1 MELKTVGIVLGIIIL
16 TIVALIVIVSIAFKN
31 MSKKWPEIDKLS
43 EEKLELINQCETGSF
58 SYANITRDYM
68 LYRPK
73 NSDGTP
79 KKNIPLMVWNIGGT
93 EYELSIQDV
102 AKSNH
107 AVVCMDRAGV
117 ECAVLVFAI
126 SNPDYEYSA
135 SLEPEKIMQI
145 DKNNALQAAFIQTL
159 IDDGSVDAN
168 HIYCAGASS
177 GGGATVRFCMQFPNL
192 FVVAVPCCSM
202 DPIVPIHYAEEEYDG
217 QFVHDLKEAFKGQVY
232 RWNGIEM
239 VLDNI
244 DTEAF
249 LQLPITFVHGRE
261 DWVCKVTSS
270 ISMYE
275 ARKELGAENDNL
287 CIYEHDKL
295 LEHGIDNKLMAHCSW
310 VPLLAEFGEGTPMN
324 WMLQH

>member
-1 MELKTVGIVLGIIIL
+1 
-16 TIVALIVIVSIAFKN
+16 
-31 MSKKWPEIDKLS
+31 
-43 EEKLELINQCETGSF
+43 
-58 SYANITRDYM
+58 
-68 LYRPK
+68 
-73 NSDGTP
+73 
-79 KKNIPLMVWNIGGT
+79 
-93 EYELSIQDV
+93 
-102 AKSNH
+102 
-107 AVVCMDRAGV
+107 
-117 ECAVLVFAI
+117 
-126 SNPDYEYSA
+126 
-135 SLEPEKIMQI
+135 
-145 DKNNALQAAFIQTL
+145 
-159 IDDGSVDAN
+159 
-168 HIYCAGASS
+168 
-177 GGGATVRFCMQFPNL
+177 MQFPNL